1 MSSHVQARARLRRC
15 RGRCHIACGRH
26 RCCADSERQCSQGGT
41 AFGRPRRS
49 CRHCQCQGQCQPALI
64 LQCHGGLGQL
74 AEPNTTTGPRFRY
87 TGQQLIGEL
96 GLYYYKARFYSPSLG
111 RFLQTDP
118 IGYKD
123 DVNLYAYVG
132 NNPSNR
138 IDPTGLASLGAWAY
152 PAASGASTYP
162 VAPQSNLQGTS
173 LGNWIDNS
181 PIHDLPLERVYPEQ
195 LLIGGGGLG
204 ILRGAAQA
212 AAKGTGA
219 AAARG
224 SKTYIDGYRAVSK
237 AEADDIA
244 MHGFRPHPEGRS
256 MGDKWFSETREG
268 AGQFRQTY
276 PELQE
281 VVRTRVPRDV
291 YDRSYKHPNIDN
303 TGPGFCVQ
311 CADLGLLP
319 KP

>member
-1 MSSHVQARARLRRC
+1 MSSL
-15 RGRCHIACGRH
+15 
-26 RCCADSERQCSQGGT
+26 CS
-41 AFGRPRRS
+41 A
-49 CRHCQCQGQCQPALI
+49 
-64 LQCHGGLGQL
+64 
-74 AEPNTTTGPRFRY
+74 RY